1 VYGLWGSAA
10 LVGAGAGSGKCSL
23 GLGLSLLL
31 SLSLVDL
38 VRLRML
44 KGFGFN
50 LFDDATE
57 LPGLS

>member
-1 VYGLWGSAA
+1 MA
-10 LVGAGAGSGKCSL
+10 GAGAGSGKCSL
-23 GLGLSLLL
+23 GLGLSLL

-44 KGFGFN
+44 KGLGFN
-50 LFDDATE
+50 LFDEETE